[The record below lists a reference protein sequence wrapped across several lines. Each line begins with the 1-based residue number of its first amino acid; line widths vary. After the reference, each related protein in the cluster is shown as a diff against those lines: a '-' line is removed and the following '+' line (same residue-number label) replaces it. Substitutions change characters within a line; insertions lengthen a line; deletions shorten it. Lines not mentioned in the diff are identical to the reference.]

1 MLMMT
6 RPGDKGSSRS
16 GLGQRVTGVVV
27 VGGNAFRALT
37 LVVRGLSLVR
47 LWEHGFEPVCR
58 RPLPRLLA
66 AAVVHITFMKVV
78 SAYRTPRHSP

>member
-1 MLMMT
+1 MMT

-27 VGGNAFRALT
+27 VGRNTFRALT
-37 LVVRGLSLVR
+37 LVVRGSLLVR

-66 AAVVHITFMKVV
+66 AAVVHLAFLKAV
-78 SAYRTPRHSP
+78 SAYRNPSHVP